1 MPVKVTK
8 NKVAPPFREAEF
20 DIIYGEGIS
29 RLGEIIDMGVSL
41 DLIEKSG
48 SWFTV
53 EGVRLQGKD
62 SVKDYLKAN
71 PEIASR
77 IEEQIKA
84 NFFKLMSPQSKA
96 AAVAAGRAVS
106 VTAEDF
112 ED

>member
-1 MPVKVTK
+1 M
-8 NKVAPPFREAEF
+8 
-20 DIIYGEGIS
+20 
-29 RLGEIIDMGVSL
+29 
-41 DLIEKSG
+41 
-48 SWFTV
+48 
-53 EGVRLQGKD
+53 
-62 SVKDYLKAN
+62 
-71 PEIASR
+71 SR